1 MLGQSHSRATC
12 QPSTPVLAARAARRE
27 KLGEARSE
35 NRTFHCDPPS
45 ESAVFAMH
53 AAVQTPKVVRQ
64 PAHHC
69 ELGLRPRGAQQRRLR
84 GQNVPTP
91 VRSAVFRSRSS
102 GGAARDLSP
111 WGPPVCGSINI
122 QCELKEFSVRVVVTQ
137 LTIGFIQALVCMCGW
152 AVRWLHANTSLM
164 HAMHAMLRP
173 VWGQSG
179 PRSISYVAPKGAH
192 RSRTRRSPRH
202 SRIAELQPDWRNS
215 SMISSPRCIISL

>member
-1 MLGQSHSRATC
+1 MARDGHMHGHIPLGEPQGSAAQCAPHTGDAPCMLISMLGQSHSRATYQY

-27 KLGEARSE
+27 KLSEACHE
-35 NRTFHCDPPS
+35 NRAFHCDLPS

-111 WGPPVCGSINI
+111 WGPPVHWHP
-122 QCELKEFSVRVVVTQ
+122 T
-137 LTIGFIQALVCMCGW
+137 
-152 AVRWLHANTSLM
+152 
-164 HAMHAMLRP
+164 
-173 VWGQSG
+173 
-179 PRSISYVAPKGAH
+179 
-192 RSRTRRSPRH
+192 
-202 SRIAELQPDWRNS
+202 
-215 SMISSPRCIISL
+215 

>member
-1 MLGQSHSRATC
+1 MAAADVLNTKSNTSACYDFSGVRRAQIPCSMLVKKGGVRRSAHHALATALACSSPCSVNRTVVPRVSHA
-12 QPSTPVLAARAARRE
+12 STPVLAARAARRE

-35 NRTFHCDPPS
+35 NLTFHCDPPS

-111 WGPPVCGSINI
+111 WGPPEKSPAILLIAMSRC
-122 QCELKEFSVRVVVTQ
+122 
-137 LTIGFIQALVCMCGW
+137 ALHS
-152 AVRWLHANTSLM
+152 HASNLG
-164 HAMHAMLRP
+164 R
-173 VWGQSG
+173 
-179 PRSISYVAPKGAH
+179 H
-192 RSRTRRSPRH
+192 RG
-202 SRIAELQPDWRNS
+202 
-215 SMISSPRCIISL
+215 

>member
-1 MLGQSHSRATC
+1 MSVAPTKGAPRAQIPCSMLVKKGGGQIGIPGGGRDHARLHARSIAQSHRATY

-27 KLGEARSE
+27 KLSEACHE
-35 NRTFHCDPPS
+35 NRAFHCDLPS

-111 WGPPVCGSINI
+111 WDPRAVTAWLKSIVI
-122 QCELKEFSVRVVVTQ
+122 F
-137 LTIGFIQALVCMCGW
+137 
-152 AVRWLHANTSLM
+152 
-164 HAMHAMLRP
+164 
-173 VWGQSG
+173 
-179 PRSISYVAPKGAH
+179 
-192 RSRTRRSPRH
+192 
-202 SRIAELQPDWRNS
+202 
-215 SMISSPRCIISL
+215 

>member
-1 MLGQSHSRATC
+1 MASRRSRGAQGRRSRGARGGRRPLHARLHARSIAHSCPC

-27 KLGEARSE
+27 KLSEACHE
-35 NRTFHCDPPS
+35 NRAFHCDLPS

-102 GGAARDLSP
+102 GGRCEGFEP
-111 WGPPVCGSINI
+111 VGPPCAWLACA
-122 QCELKEFSVRVVVTQ
+122 QCPPS
-137 LTIGFIQALVCMCGW
+137 AAC
-152 AVRWLHANTSLM
+152 
-164 HAMHAMLRP
+164 
-173 VWGQSG
+173 
-179 PRSISYVAPKGAH
+179 
-192 RSRTRRSPRH
+192 
-202 SRIAELQPDWRNS
+202 
-215 SMISSPRCIISL
+215 

>member
-1 MLGQSHSRATC
+1 MASDLDTCTPCSGQARQHDEHRCLGGPTGSNPLQHACEKRGGRSAHHTLATAFACSSSMLGQSHSRATY

-27 KLGEARSE
+27 KLSEACHE
-35 NRTFHCDPPS
+35 NRAFHCDLPS

-111 WGPPVCGSINI
+111 WDP
-122 QCELKEFSVRVVVTQ
+122 RVPGTPNWSNKKKC
-137 LTIGFIQALVCMCGW
+137 AL
-152 AVRWLHANTSLM
+152 
-164 HAMHAMLRP
+164 
-173 VWGQSG
+173 
-179 PRSISYVAPKGAH
+179 
-192 RSRTRRSPRH
+192 
-202 SRIAELQPDWRNS
+202 
-215 SMISSPRCIISL
+215 

>member
-1 MLGQSHSRATC
+1 MAPRRSRGAQGGEGRRPLRCMLVSGLLGQSHSRATC

-69 ELGLRPRGAQQRRLR
+69 ELGLRPRDAQQRRLR

-91 VRSAVFRSRSS
+91 VRSTVFRSRSS

-111 WGPPVCGSINI
+111 WAPPGRV
-122 QCELKEFSVRVVVTQ
+122 ELTFLPPR
-137 LTIGFIQALVCMCGW
+137 W
-152 AVRWLHANTSLM
+152 AK
-164 HAMHAMLRP
+164 P
-173 VWGQSG
+173 
-179 PRSISYVAPKGAH
+179 
-192 RSRTRRSPRH
+192 
-202 SRIAELQPDWRNS
+202 
-215 SMISSPRCIISL
+215 

>member
-1 MLGQSHSRATC
+1 MKLHAHGARGVLRAQILRSMLVKKGGVEFGISAKPRCPGEAKPRCQGGATALACSSQCSLGQSHSRATC

-27 KLGEARSE
+27 KLSEACHE
-35 NRTFHCDPPS
+35 NRAFYCDLPS

-102 GGAARDLSP
+102 GGRCEGFEP
-111 WGPPVCGSINI
+111 VGPP
-122 QCELKEFSVRVVVTQ
+122 
-137 LTIGFIQALVCMCGW
+137 W
-152 AVRWLHANTSLM
+152 
-164 HAMHAMLRP
+164 
-173 VWGQSG
+173 
-179 PRSISYVAPKGAH
+179 
-192 RSRTRRSPRH
+192 
-202 SRIAELQPDWRNS
+202 
-215 SMISSPRCIISL
+215 

>member
-1 MLGQSHSRATC
+1 MLVFNARGQSHSRATC

-35 NRTFHCDPPS
+35 NRTFHCDPTS

-102 GGAARDLSP
+102 GGRCEGFENVGPPCLHARLRGHAIRCACMHRACAAR
-111 WGPPVCGSINI
+111 SII
-122 QCELKEFSVRVVVTQ
+122 HAVYSVRCVYH
-137 LTIGFIQALVCMCGW
+137 I
-152 AVRWLHANTSLM
+152 
-164 HAMHAMLRP
+164 
-173 VWGQSG
+173 
-179 PRSISYVAPKGAH
+179 
-192 RSRTRRSPRH
+192 
-202 SRIAELQPDWRNS
+202 
-215 SMISSPRCIISL
+215 